1 MRRFRSNVLLIVGI
15 CLVLGLWGGHS
26 VLQREL
32 VKGQTA
38 AGESVVPSAESRGR
52 TAPAAAVPPGPA
64 PGVSSAPAVG
74 TDADHLTSDGA
85 PAEPALMDL
94 GLEVVGPVPEGHLV
108 GFVSVVSDPFEQ
120 MMARLE
126 RASSLEEAMQ
136 ALRAQPSVGPAANVQ
151 VTVRNDSGTWKATTD
166 SRGRF
171 ELPFLP
177 TDTYEVTAE
186 AAGTD
191 AASSAMA
198 VQRIQVDGTRGV
210 SLLIRPDTI
219 AVKGRICSHAGLP
232 IAGARI
238 LGEKVAASD
247 QQHEISRSSEGISAV
262 SDENGWFELRGF
274 VPPHVLSA
282 AAYLRG
288 PGLAGKGFGTTATL
302 TVQAE
307 GYEGGKVVVPLIT
320 EELLGRT
327 RRFSRAISRFRPDAS
342 QLSEQVVS
350 ELPTSQG
357 NTIVG
362 MDLALRKAG
371 K

>member
-1 MRRFRSNVLLIVGI
+1 MRRFRSNVLLVVGI
-15 CLVLGLWGGHS
+15 CLVLGVLGGRS
-26 VLQREL
+26 VLQREV
-32 VKGQTA
+32 VKRQTF
-38 AGESVVPSAESRGR
+38 AGESTVHSAESRGM
-52 TAPAAAVPPGPA
+52 TALTAS
-64 PGVSSAPAVG
+64 VSSAPAVG
-74 TDADHLTSDGA
+74 AGDDNVTSDSA
-85 PAEPALMDL
+85 LAEPELRDV
-94 GLEVVGPVPEGHLV
+94 GLEVVGPIPNGHLM
-108 GFVSVVSDPFEQ
+108 GFVSVLSDPFEQ
-120 MMARLE
+120 MMAKLE
-126 RASSLEEAMQ
+126 SASSLEEATQ

-151 VTVRNDSGTWKATTD
+151 VTVRNNSTTWKATTD

-171 ELPFLP
+171 ELTFLP
-177 TDTYEVTAE
+177 TGMCEVTAE
-186 AAGTD
+186 AAGAD

-198 VQRIQVDGTRGV
+198 VKRIKVDGTRGV
-210 SLLIRPDTI
+210 GLLIRPDTI
-219 AVKGRICSHAGLP
+219 AVKGRICNDAGLP

-247 QQHEISRSSEGISAV
+247 QQSEISRSSEGISAV

-274 VPPHVLSA
+274 VPPNVLSA

-288 PGLAGKGFGTTATL
+288 RGLAGKGFGTTATL
-302 TVQAE
+302 TVEAE

-327 RRFSRAISRFRPDAS
+327 RRFSKAISRFRPDAG

-350 ELPTSQG
+350 QLPTSQG

-362 MDLALRKAG
+362 MDLPLREAG